1 MITMFEGITFFGLSL
16 GRIIIIL
23 IVAFL
28 TVIIEKI
35 IRKSINKSLKKNHE
49 IKKDDKTGLAVSK
62 YVISVGIY
70 ILGLIIIITLIPGL
84 QTLAISA
91 LAGAGILAVVIGFA
105 SQAAFS
111 NIISGIFI
119 AIFKPFRVG
128 DIVKFQTFTGTV
140 EDITLRHTIVRNFE
154 NKRFVVP
161 NSVISNEIIE
171 NFNLE
176 DEKVCSH
183 VEIGISYNSDIDKAM
198 KIMRKEINKHPKLI
212 DNRTDKDKKEKK
224 DKIPIRVMQLGD
236 SSVLLRAWAWSANPG
251 DAFELKTD
259 MYKKIKQEFDKARIE
274 IPFPHRTVYLR
285 QDKPIRKKK

>member
-1 MITMFEGITFFGLSL
+1 MFENITFFGVSM
-16 GRIIIIL
+16 GRIILIL
-23 IVAFL
+23 L
-28 TVIIEKI
+28 TALITFILEKI
-35 IRKSINKSLKKNHE
+35 IRAAINKSLKQNHE

-62 YVISVGIY
+62 YLISVIIY
-70 ILGLIIIITLIPGL
+70 MIGLTIIITLIPGL
-84 QTLAISA
+84 QTLAVSM

-154 NKRFVVP
+154 NKRYVVP

-171 NFNLE
+171 NFNIE

-183 VEIGISYNSDIDKAM
+183 IEIGISYSSNIDKAM
-198 KIMRKEINKHPKLI
+198 QIMRKEINKHPKLI
-212 DNRTDKDKKEKK
+212 DNRSEQDKKDQK

-259 MYKKIKQEFDKARIE
+259 MYKKIKQEFDKAEIE

-285 QDKPIRKKK
+285 QDKQKRKRK